1 MIIQTGPDDPRL
13 SAAPRPEPALR
24 AHFLARLDR
33 LARLT
38 AEHESSGPAT
48 VRLLRLCLF
57 STYLDCRALGARAEA
72 HTVLEG
78 GGGS

>member
-1 MIIQTGPDDPRL
+1 MIIQIGPDDPRL
-13 SAAPRPEPALR
+13 SAAPSREAALR
-24 AHFLARLDR
+24 ALFLARLGR
-33 LARLT
+33 LARLA
-38 AEHESSGPAT
+38 AEPEASSPTT

-72 HTVLEG
+72 RAVLER